1 MSSALGQVNVATVR
15 ALPAPQVVPRPARRR
30 RLPAPL
36 VCGLTM
42 AVILFLVA
50 ALAGVIAP
58 YEPTRA
64 FPGRSLEEPS
74 ASFLLGTDSIGRD
87 VLSRVIHGTRVSM
100 IVVLPAIGIAL
111 VAGLAL
117 GLAAG
122 YGGGKTDQLIMRLL
136 DVLYAFPVILLAI
149 AVVSVLG
156 ASVPNLIL
164 TIGIIYTPA
173 MARVVRAPTLS
184 IKSWEYVEAARVI
197 GAGGVAIVLRHILPN
212 ILPPVI
218 VETSLALSRAIFTET
233 ALSFLGLG
241 PPPPNP
247 TWGSMLS
254 QSRQFME
261 FAPWTVLAPGV
272 AIALATMTFIL
283 LGNGLRDFLDP
294 RSNG

>member
-1 MSSALGQVNVATVR
+1 MTESAVIVRPATRAPAQVVTRR
-15 ALPAPQVVPRPARRR
+15 ARRHKLPA
-30 RLPAPL
+30 LL
-36 VCGLTM
+36 VCGLLM
-42 AVILFLVA
+42 AVALFVIA

-58 YEPTRA
+58 YEPNRT
-64 FPGRSLEEPS
+64 FPGRSLDEPS
-74 ASFLLGTDSIGRD
+74 SEFILGTDSIGRD

-100 IVVLPAIGIAL
+100 IVVMPAIGIAL

-122 YGGGKTDQLIMRLL
+122 YGGVKTDQVIMRLL
-136 DVLYAFPVILLAI
+136 DVLFAFPVILLAI

-156 ASVPNLIL
+156 ANVPNLIL

-173 MARVVRAPTLS
+173 LARVVRAPTLS
-184 IKSWEYVEAARVI
+184 IKRWEYVEAARVV
-197 GAGGVAIVLRHILPN
+197 GATSVAVVVRHILPN

-283 LGNGLRDFLDP
+283 LGNGLRDYLDP

>member
-1 MSSALGQVNVATVR
+1 MTIGQAELATPSRSAATAR
-15 ALPAPQVVPRPARRR
+15 QSVPRPARTRA
-30 RLPAPL
+30 LPVPL
-36 VCGLTM
+36 LCGLIM
-42 AVILFLVA
+42 AVALFLVA

-58 YEPTRA
+58 HEPNRT
-64 FPGRSLEEPS
+64 FTGRSLEEPS
-74 ASFLLGTDSIGRD
+74 PDFMLGTDSIGRD

-100 IVVLPAIGIAL
+100 IVVIPAIGIAL

-117 GLAAG
+117 GLLAG
-122 YGGGKTDQLIMRLL
+122 YGGVKTDQLIMRLL
-136 DVLYAFPVILLAI
+136 DVLFAFPVILLAI

-156 ASVPNLIL
+156 ANVPNLIL

-173 MARVVRAPTLS
+173 MARVVRAPALS
-184 IKSWEYVEAARVI
+184 IKRWEYVEAARVI

-247 TWGSMLS
+247 TWGSMLA

-283 LGNGLRDFLDP
+283 LGNGLRDYLDP
-294 RSNG
+294 RANG